1 MNKEK
6 LKKAIAYAGTNQAQL
21 AEQLGVTRASF
32 GHRLD
37 KMRFSEEELNKI
49 AEMIGAKYVDFFE
62 FSDGT
67 KI

>member
-6 LKKAIAYAGTNQAQL
+6 LKRAIAYAGTNQAKL
-21 AEQLGVTRASF
+21 AESLGISRASF

-37 KMRFSEEELNKI
+37 KMRFSEEELNQI
-49 AEMIGAKYVDFFE
+49 AELIGAKYVDFFE
-62 FSDGT
+62 FPDGI

>member
-6 LKKAIAYAGTNQAQL
+6 LKKAIAYAGTNQARI
-21 AEQLGVTRASF
+21 AESLGISRASF

-49 AEMIGAKYVDFFE
+49 AELIGAKYVDFFE
-62 FSDGT
+62 FPDGI